1 MSRHWFIALV
11 VLPATGPL
19 AAQAL
24 EAQSGTPPQ
33 RIDLT
38 AAPPET
44 EPVVDKACER
54 RQEAAIISGEII
66 VCAERKAAGPGDY
79 DREKAQDRYA
89 AKTQGQSTPDVFG
102 IPNHGIV
109 VARGCFI
116 PPCPKPPALMID
128 VTALPEAPPGSDA
141 DRIARGLAPLG
152 AEEDAK
158 GPPPTPAEQ
167 RDSLGLPDPDALR
180 TPGDAANSP
189 ETLSQ

>member
-1 MSRHWFIALV
+1 MSRHWFIALA

-24 EAQSGTPPQ
+24 QAQTGTPPQ

-38 AAPPET
+38 AAPPEA
-44 EPVVDKACER
+44 EPVVDKACQR
-54 RQEAAIISGEII
+54 RQEAATISGEII
-66 VCAERKAAGPGDY
+66 VCAEREAAGPGDY
-79 DREKAQDRYA
+79 DREKARARYA
-89 AKTQGQSTPDVFG
+89 AKTQGQTTPDVFG

-128 VTALPEAPPGSDA
+128 VTSLPEAPPGSDA

-152 AEEDAK
+152 AEEDSK
-158 GPPPTPAEQ
+158 GRPPTPAEQ
-167 RDSLGLPDPDALR
+167 RESLGLPEPDAVR
-180 TPGDAANSP
+180 TPGDAARTP
-189 ETLSQ
+189 EKLSQ